1 LTACRKYGPVFK
13 FKLTSYEMTTVVDY
27 EAVRSLLQLGDS
39 KVCGCAGLMACPTA
53 AGTGAGA

>member
-1 LTACRKYGPVFK
+1 VFK

-39 KVCGCAGLMACPTA
+39 KVYGCVIC
-53 AGTGAGA
+53 

>member
-1 LTACRKYGPVFK
+1 VFK

-39 KVCGCAGLMACPTA
+39 KVCGCVIC
-53 AGTGAGA
+53 